1 MPLKRKYES
10 GHAKRLKK
18 KKGDELAKSLVGS
31 MDRYV
36 TRKAQGLG
44 ETSVNDEPKEADENV
59 DIEVNLEEHIDGEN
73 QTDANEVVDD
83 HLGQNESEDDAENN
97 DNVNAPNVTPVNI
110 FDPRNWDSLDKN
122 LIDLLVEKGHVR
134 DLSIEHGPP
143 DKFGR
148 HFSSKFYTRFVG
160 NGEKY
165 DREWLVYS
173 KELDKVFC
181 FCCKLFKRGPMRGQ
195 LPNDGYND
203 WGHLGRRLKEHEMS
217 NDHLVNASSWTD
229 LRLRLQRLETIDKA
243 FQDQI
248 RLEKKHWRNVLKRVI
263 AFVKFLAKH
272 NLAFRGTN
280 ERLYQPNNGLFLGLV
295 EMTTDFDEVME
306 EHCRRINSSEIHHHY
321 LGHNIQNELLHMIS
335 VEIKAEI
342 IKKIKDAQY
351 FSVILDCT
359 PDISHQEQMSLILR
373 CVNVSTSPIQ
383 VEEFFLEFLNVHDT
397 SGQGLFEELV
407 AVIQS
412 LDLDISNVRGQ
423 GYDNGSNMKGK
434 HQGVQKKLLDVNPRA
449 FYTPCGCHCLN
460 LTLCDLAKSCE
471 KALDFFGVLQ
481 RLYTLF
487 AGSTKRWQI
496 LNDNVKGFTLK
507 SLSTTR
513 WESRIGSIKPL
524 RFNAA
529 EVREALLQLAESDKD
544 PITKSGAKSIATND
558 LGDFEF
564 LLSMVI
570 WYEIL
575 FAFNK
580 VSKMLQSQ
588 DMHISVAIGEV
599 KGLIAWLD
607 KFRETGFTDAI
618 ITTKEIAATL
628 NVEPVFPVRRP
639 IQRKRFF
646 DESNSGSIPSSSGEE
661 SFRMHYFLYIVDQ
674 AKGSLK
680 RRFEQYKYYDDIFGF
695 LFTSEALNSLNDNDL
710 RAACMNLEN
719 VLRLGESSD
728 VDGEDMFREIKL
740 LREILPKEKM
750 IATDILNF
758 LQERNSYPVVR
769 LAYRIL
775 LTVPVTVA
783 SAERSF
789 SKLKLLKSYLRST
802 MSQERLNG
810 LAMISIENDFLGKI
824 NCDKLIDEF
833 AAKKARRMIFK

>member
-1 MPLKRKYES
+1 M
-10 GHAKRLKK
+10 
-18 KKGDELAKSLVGS
+18 
-31 MDRYV
+31 
-36 TRKAQGLG
+36 
-44 ETSVNDEPKEADENV
+44 
-59 DIEVNLEEHIDGEN
+59 
-73 QTDANEVVDD
+73 
-83 HLGQNESEDDAENN
+83 
-97 DNVNAPNVTPVNI
+97 
-110 FDPRNWDSLDKN
+110 
-122 LIDLLVEKGHVR
+122 
-134 DLSIEHGPP
+134 
-143 DKFGR
+143 
-148 HFSSKFYTRFVG
+148 
-160 NGEKY
+160 
-165 DREWLVYS
+165 
-173 KELDKVFC
+173 
-181 FCCKLFKRGPMRGQ
+181 
-195 LPNDGYND
+195 
-203 WGHLGRRLKEHEMS
+203 
-217 NDHLVNASSWTD
+217 
-229 LRLRLQRLETIDKA
+229 
-243 FQDQI
+243 
-248 RLEKKHWRNVLKRVI
+248 
-263 AFVKFLAKH
+263 
-272 NLAFRGTN
+272 
-280 ERLYQPNNGLFLGLV
+280 
-295 EMTTDFDEVME
+295 
-306 EHCRRINSSEIHHHY
+306 
-321 LGHNIQNELLHMIS
+321 
-335 VEIKAEI
+335 
-342 IKKIKDAQY
+342 
-351 FSVILDCT
+351 
-359 PDISHQEQMSLILR
+359 
-373 CVNVSTSPIQ
+373 
-383 VEEFFLEFLNVHDT
+383 
-397 SGQGLFEELV
+397 
-407 AVIQS
+407 
-412 LDLDISNVRGQ
+412 RGQ

-680 RRFEQYKYYDDIFGF
+680 RRFEQYKYYDDIF
-695 LFTSEALNSLNDNDL
+695 
-710 RAACMNLEN
+710 
-719 VLRLGESSD
+719 
-728 VDGEDMFREIKL
+728 
-740 LREILPKEKM
+740 
-750 IATDILNF
+750 
-758 LQERNSYPVVR
+758 
-769 LAYRIL
+769 
-775 LTVPVTVA
+775 
-783 SAERSF
+783 
-789 SKLKLLKSYLRST
+789 
-802 MSQERLNG
+802 
-810 LAMISIENDFLGKI
+810 
-824 NCDKLIDEF
+824 
-833 AAKKARRMIFK
+833 